1 MAYFSAVWLHLL
13 LAVFT
18 ADDTPCVSVKGI
30 DRDFIEKANHGIT
43 DKARMLL
50 ELIFVRN
57 GSLQVNLPCFDSDM
71 QFLICQCSNRLET
84 RRQITIHLLLQ

>member
-13 LAVFT
+13 LAMFT

-30 DRDFIEKANHGIT
+30 DRDFIEKAKLANHGVT

-50 ELIFVRN
+50 
-57 GSLQVNLPCFDSDM
+57 S
-71 QFLICQCSNRLET
+71 
-84 RRQITIHLLLQ
+84 